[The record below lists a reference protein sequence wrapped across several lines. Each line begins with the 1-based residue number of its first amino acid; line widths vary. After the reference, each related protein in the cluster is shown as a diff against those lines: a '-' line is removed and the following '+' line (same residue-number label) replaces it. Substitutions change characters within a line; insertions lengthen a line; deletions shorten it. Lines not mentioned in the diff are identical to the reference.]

1 MTRLARP
8 AALLVEALIAVALFG
23 CIPVLVRFVDANP
36 WTIGI
41 VRLAIATAG
50 LAVLLR
56 FRGELRRPSGGD
68 ALRLALIGAVF
79 FAHWATYFFA
89 IKISS
94 ASIGAIGLSTY
105 GAHLLVLGAIAGL
118 GRLHAVDLLSLGA
131 VLAGAVI
138 IVPEPDLSN
147 RTTAGLALAILSA
160 ILYAIL
166 PILHQRWSHL
176 GSGTRALGQFSVALA
191 LFLLFLPKANW
202 DLGARDW
209 AGLAFLAIG
218 STLIAHTLWVR
229 VTTRLSP
236 SASSLLYYGNLP
248 VALALSALVLGER
261 LSSRM
266 LLGAVLIVA
275 GSAGGLASQ
284 WKRRAFEATR
294 APR

>member
-1 MTRLARP
+1 MTRPERP
-8 AALLVEALIAVALFG
+8 AALLLEAFVAVALFG

-41 VRLAIATAG
+41 VRLAIPTAG

-56 FRGELRRPSGGD
+56 LRGQLRRPSLADG
-68 ALRLALIGAVF
+68 LRLALIGGIF

-105 GAHLLVLGAIAGL
+105 GAHLVLLGAIAGL
-118 GRLHAVDLLSLGA
+118 GRLHAFDLVALGA

-138 IVPEPDLSN
+138 IVPEPDLAN

-160 ILYAIL
+160 ILYATL

-176 GSGTRALGQFSVALA
+176 GSGTRALGQFSIAFV

-202 DLGARDW
+202 DLGPRDW

-248 VALALSALVLGER
+248 VALVFSALLLGER
-261 LSSRM
+261 LSGRM
-266 LLGAVLIVA
+266 LFGAALIVA

-284 WKRRAFEATR
+284 WKRKAFEASR
-294 APR
+294 SR

>member
-1 MTRLARP
+1 MSSRAP
-8 AALLVEALIAVALFG
+8 ILLLEALVAVILFG

-41 VRLAIATAG
+41 VRLLIATTG
-50 LAVLLR
+50 LAILLR
-56 FRGELRRPSGGD
+56 ARRLLHAPARRD
-68 ALRLALIGAVF
+68 LLRLALIGAVF

-89 IKISS
+89 VKISS

-105 GAHLLVLGAIAGL
+105 GAHLLILGAIAGL
-118 GRLHAVDLLSLGA
+118 GRLHASDVAALVV
-131 VLAGAVI
+131 VLAGAII

-147 RTTAGLALAILSA
+147 RTTAGLLLAIVSA
-160 ILYAIL
+160 MLYATL

-176 GSGTRALGQFSVALA
+176 ASGTRALGQFSVALL

-202 DLGARDW
+202 DLGPLDW
-209 AGLAFLAIG
+209 GGLAFLAIG

-236 SASSLLYYGNLP
+236 AASSLLYYGNLP
-248 VALALSALVLGER
+248 VALILSVLLLGER
-261 LSSRM
+261 VSGRM
-266 LLGAVLIVA
+266 LAGAALIVA

-284 WKRRAFEATR
+284 WRRRGLESVR
-294 APR
+294 